1 MEACKSHGNI
11 PNGILFTSAALR
23 RKDSAMVAFQGL
35 FKQNIWKGLLQN
47 VWEQKFM
54 NAGWNIRENYAV
66 KLNTDFSQLSTCVP
80 MLFFFALEMWRV
92 WEGRSVKIICLVIV
106 TYFYF
111 FSFVC
116 LFVCL
121 LVCFLFKV
129 SIILLTYLSTFD
141 VALSKNVCFLKMFLD
156 FVWFGYLHVELL
168 FPIGTRTNRYIVFT
182 VNSRKWLGNILYH
195 SFDIYNYVCILLPI
209 AKSPCYLLDSFMVIF
224 ALIYTTLR
232 IF

>member
-54 NAGWNIRENYAV
+54 NAGWNILENYAV

-156 FVWFGYLHVELL
+156 FVWFGYLHVANRQKLMLSSYFLSAPGLIGILCLQWIRESDLVTYCIIHLIFIIMFAFYYLL
-168 FPIGTRTNRYIVFT
+168 QNPLVTC
-182 VNSRKWLGNILYH
+182 L
-195 SFDIYNYVCILLPI
+195 ILLW
-209 AKSPCYLLDSFMVIF
+209 LFLH
-224 ALIYTTLR
+224 
-232 IF
+232 